1 MFIYNVTT
9 HVEPSIEKQWIDWMH
24 EEHIPQMIKTGKFT
38 KALLLK
44 VKTEDD
50 DDLGGKSYAA
60 QFQCVDQ
67 SSFEAYLKE
76 DAGIL
81 RKSAQEKFGEKVLSF
96 RTELELISTF

>member
-1 MFIYNVTT
+1 MFIYNITT
-9 HVEPSIEKQWIDWMH
+9 HVEPSIEKQWLDWMH

-50 DDLGGKSYAA
+50 DDLGGNSYAT

-67 SSFEAYLKE
+67 SLFEAYLKE

-81 RKSAQEKFGEKVLSF
+81 RKSAQEKFGEKVLLF

>member
-9 HVEPSIEKQWIDWMH
+9 HVEPSIEKQWLDWMH

-50 DDLGGKSYAA
+50 DNLGGKSYAT
-60 QFQCVDQ
+60 QFQCVHQ
-67 SSFEAYLKE
+67 SSLEAYLKK

-81 RKSAQEKFGEKVLSF
+81 RKSAQEKFGEKVLLF

>member
-1 MFIYNVTT
+1 
-9 HVEPSIEKQWIDWMH
+9 MH

-50 DDLGGKSYAA
+50 DDDLGGSSYAT

-76 DAGIL
+76 DVGIL
-81 RKSAQEKFGEKVLSF
+81 RKSAQEKFGEKILSF

>member
-9 HVEPSIEKQWIDWMH
+9 HVEPSIEKQWLDWMH

-50 DDLGGKSYAA
+50 DDLGGNSYAT

-67 SSFEAYLKE
+67 SLFEAYLKE

-81 RKSAQEKFGEKVLSF
+81 RKSAQEKFGEKILSF

>member
-9 HVEPSIEKQWIDWMH
+9 HVEPSIEKQWLDWMH

-38 KALLLK
+38 RALLLK
-44 VKTEDD
+44 VKTDD
-50 DDLGGKSYAA
+50 DDDSGGKSYAT

-76 DAGIL
+76 DVGIL
-81 RKSAQEKFGEKVLSF
+81 RKSAQEKFGEKILSF